1 MPLRP
6 IRGLVFCSLNEH
18 KFELEPT
25 KLGVAS
31 PGSLEMPTLK
41 RSASEQRLM
50 EASGP
55 DFLEALARGLRVLE
69 TFNQDRKRLTLSDI
83 SKLVDLP
90 RASVRRTLHTLVQL
104 GYAEVDDR
112 LFRLTPRVLMLAR
125 AYLLSNAVSDIL
137 QPALER
143 LSKEVDESCSA
154 AVLDGEDIMMI
165 AHASPKRVIP
175 VSAQIG
181 YRLPAAATALGRVLL
196 AALDEREFD
205 KFLSHVVPK
214 KITKSTIVDKKE
226 LRKAI
231 LKAREDGCA
240 LVDQEVEIGF
250 RSIAVPLRKLD
261 GRIIAALNI
270 GVHSERMP
278 LKAMHGHFFP
288 RLHALADELQR
299 QLI

>member
-1 MPLRP
+1 M
-6 IRGLVFCSLNEH
+6 
-18 KFELEPT
+18 
-25 KLGVAS
+25 GVAS

-181 YRLPAAATALGRVLL
+181 YRLPAVATALGRILL
-196 AALDEREFD
+196 AALDERELE
-205 KFLSHVVPK
+205 KFLSHVLPK
-214 KITKSTIVDKKE
+214 KITKTTIVDKKE

-231 LKAREDGCA
+231 LKAREDGYA

-261 GRIIAALNI
+261 GRIIAALNV

-278 LKAMHGHFFP
+278 LKAMHSHFFP